1 MLGFVLNVLIHGLN
15 QKTIFIRIFR
25 VLHTVQF
32 SRNFFVVAF
41 ILSSNSFILSYRFR
55 FVKNFLTFLKK
66 FFLHKLK
73 RRRRDLNPRA
83 ATNDLLPFQGS
94 PFNHLGTS
102 ALVDSHL
109 AFCKIDIQFCTRNSS
124 LWLRSTV
131 SGESGIRTHAPLR
144 TNGFQDRLVMTTS
157 ISLQSALSN
166 VLINN
171 TPQYHFCQAFF
182 QVFFVFLFFS
192 NCIQNMLFPCI
203 AIINIWYSH
212 VIYPINSFLLLK
224 RIFSEFF

>member
-1 MLGFVLNVLIHGLN
+1 M
-15 QKTIFIRIFR
+15 
-25 VLHTVQF
+25 
-32 SRNFFVVAF
+32 
-41 ILSSNSFILSYRFR
+41 
-55 FVKNFLTFLKK
+55 
-66 FFLHKLK
+66 
-73 RRRRDLNPRA
+73 NPRA

-157 ISLQSALSN
+157 ISLHIMFFNIFCAVLSAHVVFYHQISPLSITN
-166 VLINN
+166 LI
-171 TPQYHFCQAFF
+171 
-182 QVFFVFLFFS
+182 FFS
-192 NCIQNMLFPCI
+192 KNWTYSFNFCYMSIFTGIFTLFCSLF
-203 AIINIWYSH
+203 YSLFSFKNASATTRSSGV
-212 VIYPINSFLLLK
+212 VILIL
-224 RIFSEFF
+224 R